1 MQFKKIHIQI
11 VLLWLFL
18 VIISLNGRSYL
29 PIDETRYV
37 TVAWNMWLNNDYLVP
52 TLNGVAYSHK
62 PPLLFWLINLGWKVF
77 GVNDWWPRLVPS
89 LFALAS
95 VFVTRKIAGQL
106 WPNLVTVKD
115 NASLILIGSGLWVLY
130 TTALMFDMMIA
141 FFTTLGILGL
151 LMALQD
157 QSKKGWLLFA
167 LAISGG
173 LLAKG
178 PTILL
183 QLLPVALLVAWWNI
197 NPTKKLSAKNWY
209 FPLFCAVLGGAAI
222 ALMWAIPAGMHGG
235 SAYQRAIF
243 WGQTADRMVDSFAHN
258 RPFWWYVPILPLL
271 LFPWL
276 LWGRFWQGVKN
287 YKASEMGIR
296 FCIAWAL
303 PVFIGFS
310 FISGKQIH
318 YILPIFPAFALIIAR
333 FCHVS
338 EQSNNTPNQRNAVLL
353 IAVATALLGAIF
365 LAFPLY
371 QRAHPSLAAWLQ
383 QIPLWLGA
391 GVIASAVL
399 IYFLPK
405 KSVSNSIAQLS
416 VMTIALVTIGMFVLI
431 DSAGEAYDVRPISA
445 QLKILELSGTPVAY
459 VGKYPG
465 VFNFVGRLKQS
476 PDIISADE
484 VPAWFVAHPNG
495 RLIEYIKR
503 SQAINAQQVDYMQAY
518 KGVTVAILKRE
529 QWQSASTIPN
539 LANPSQAP
547 DDADQ

>member
-1 MQFKKIHIQI
+1 M
-11 VLLWLFL
+11 LLWLFL
-18 VIISLNGRSYL
+18 VIVSLNGRSYL

-52 TLNGVAYSHK
+52 YLNGVAYSHK

-89 LFALAS
+89 LFALTS

-167 LAISGG
+167 LAIGGG

-183 QLLPVALLVAWWNI
+183 QLLPVALLAAWWNI

-243 WGQTADRMVDSFAHN
+243 WGR
-258 RPFWWYVPILPLL
+258 R
-271 LFPWL
+271 
-276 LWGRFWQGVKN
+276 
-287 YKASEMGIR
+287 
-296 FCIAWAL
+296 
-303 PVFIGFS
+303 
-310 FISGKQIH
+310 
-318 YILPIFPAFALIIAR
+318 
-333 FCHVS
+333 
-338 EQSNNTPNQRNAVLL
+338 
-353 IAVATALLGAIF
+353 
-365 LAFPLY
+365 
-371 QRAHPSLAAWLQ
+371 RAH
-383 QIPLWLGA
+383 
-391 GVIASAVL
+391 
-399 IYFLPK
+399 
-405 KSVSNSIAQLS
+405 
-416 VMTIALVTIGMFVLI
+416 
-431 DSAGEAYDVRPISA
+431 
-445 QLKILELSGTPVAY
+445 
-459 VGKYPG
+459 
-465 VFNFVGRLKQS
+465 
-476 PDIISADE
+476 
-484 VPAWFVAHPNG
+484 
-495 RLIEYIKR
+495 R
-503 SQAINAQQVDYMQAY
+503 S
-518 KGVTVAILKRE
+518 R
-529 QWQSASTIPN
+529 S
-539 LANPSQAP
+539 
-547 DDADQ
+547 